1 MTNRNS
7 TKKLFWLAGLS
18 CIISLAV
25 FSLLLFQSSQS
36 TKIAKADGYS
46 PDQIIVAVNQQR
58 VKKNISP
65 LIVNSQL
72 MQASLNKVKDMA
84 SKNYF
89 SHISPVDGKKWSTFI
104 KESGYKYVEAGEN
117 LANGYDS
124 VEDMVKAWMDSP
136 THRENILNPGFEET
150 GMALEYGTLNEFPTI
165 FVSQSFGRK
174 QKIEVRNT
182 PKVDNEENIKPIEEK
197 KTEVVSKVEAP
208 IETNSQPVVVNNI
221 GLNETKFTS
230 ANTFQEILSPFPEIS
245 F

>member
-1 MTNRNS
+1 MTNKSFTN
-7 TKKLFWLAGLS
+7 KLFWLAGLA

-25 FSLLLFQSSQS
+25 FSFLLFQSSQS

-46 PDQIIVAVNQQR
+46 ADQIIVAVNQER
-58 VKKNISP
+58 VKKNIAP
-65 LIVNSQL
+65 LIINSQL
-72 MQASLNKVKDMA
+72 MQAASNKVKDMA

-89 SHISPVDGKKWSTFI
+89 SHISPVDGKKWSSFI

-136 THRENILNPGFEET
+136 THRENILNPNFEET

-174 QKIEVRNT
+174 EKTEVKQAIKVEDIETIQPV
-182 PKVDNEENIKPIEEK
+182 EEK
-197 KTEVVSKVEAP
+197 KVEEVSKIETP
-208 IETNSQPVVVNNI
+208 IETNSEPIVTANI
-221 GLNETKFTS
+221 GLNETRFTP